1 MFDIRQ
7 ILGPNSLAALGPMV
21 RVALAR
27 TPRVMAAGLC
37 TATLLGLTGCGQ
49 KGPLYLPDGK
59 TPTAASHAPCI
70 HQKQA

>member
-1 MFDIRQ
+1 
-7 ILGPNSLAALGPMV
+7 MV